1 MNALSNRSFSLYFFS
16 NTVSLFGLW
25 IQKIGVGWLTW
36 EITESTFW
44 TSFVTLALMA
54 PAGVLGP
61 FFAVFAENWNM
72 RVASV
77 ILKILMF
84 LIGILIWFL
93 QYLDQHTLF
102 TLAFLSVLQGLLS
115 ACYHPVRLVF
125 VSIVVPKNLLS
136 SAVGLNSA
144 SFNGSRVVGPAFAG
158 GLIAFFN
165 LEVTFLI
172 AALTYVPLIP
182 VLIYMPLRTR
192 IKKEVLQGNF
202 FHRFLEGGKFAV
214 RTPIIL
220 KSLFVVFV
228 SAFFVRGM
236 LEIQPTI
243 AGEIL
248 KQGSFGLS
256 LITTTAGIG
265 ALLASIW
272 IGFRNSNKS
281 KIETK
286 LVSMLM
292 LGLIISCIIGF
303 ISEVY
308 TMAIFFT
315 VVGFTTT
322 AVGIGTQ
329 TIIQLE
335 VEEVYRARV
344 LTWWSSISFGSLTVG
359 GIILGFSPL
368 NTLLIAS
375 SITVIYSMLG
385 GFKGVVYTD
394 FFQFILA
401 MSVTIWSAFYFIE
414 LPEIQSLNNL
424 LTHPSV
430 VEKLDLIPDLSDR
443 EVFITIFVLPLAVQ
457 WWSVWYP
464 GAEPGGGGYIAQR
477 MLSAKDENNAIWAVS
492 YTHLTLPTK
501 RIV

>member
-1 MNALSNRSFSLYFFS
+1 MNALSNKSFSLYFYS
-16 NTVSLFGLW
+16 NTISLFGLW

-72 RVASV
+72 RVASI

-84 LIGILIWFL
+84 LIGMLIWFL
-93 QYLDQHTLF
+93 QYLDQHTLL
-102 TLAFLSVLQGLLS
+102 TLASLSVLQGLLS

-165 LEVTFLI
+165 LEVTFLV

-182 VLIYMPLRTR
+182 VLIYMPLRKR
-192 IKKEVLQGNF
+192 IKEKGSQGNF
-202 FHRFLEGGKFAV
+202 FYRFLEGGKFAI

-220 KSLFVVFV
+220 KSLFIVFI

-272 IGFRNSNKS
+272 IGFRNNKS

-292 LGLIISCIIGF
+292 LGLVISCIIGL

-308 TMAIFFT
+308 TMAVFFT
-315 VVGFTTT
+315 IVGFTTT

-359 GIILGFSPL
+359 GIILGFVGEYIPL
-368 NTLLIAS
+368 SNALLVMPIVGYL
-375 SITVIYSMLG
+375 I
-385 GFKGVVYTD
+385 FKLILYYK
-394 FFQFILA
+394 FQ
-401 MSVTIWSAFYFIE
+401 
-414 LPEIQSLNNL
+414 NNL
-424 LTHPSV
+424 FNRS
-430 VEKLDLIPDLSDR
+430 
-443 EVFITIFVLPLAVQ
+443 
-457 WWSVWYP
+457 
-464 GAEPGGGGYIAQR
+464 
-477 MLSAKDENNAIWAVS
+477 
-492 YTHLTLPTK
+492 
-501 RIV
+501 

>member
-1 MNALSNRSFSLYFFS
+1 MNALSNKSFSLYFYS
-16 NTVSLFGLW
+16 NTISLFGLW

-72 RVASV
+72 RVASI

-93 QYLDQHTLF
+93 QYLDQHTLL
-102 TLAFLSVLQGLLS
+102 TLASLSVLQGLLS

-165 LEVTFLI
+165 LEATFLV

-182 VLIYMPLRTR
+182 VLIYMPLRKR
-192 IKKEVLQGNF
+192 IKEKGSQGNF
-202 FHRFLEGGKFAV
+202 FNRFLEGGKFAI

-220 KSLFVVFV
+220 KSLFIVFI

-272 IGFRNSNKS
+272 IGFRNNKS

-292 LGLIISCIIGF
+292 LGLVISCIIGL

-308 TMAIFFT
+308 TMAVFFT
-315 VVGFTTT
+315 IVGFTTT

-344 LTWWSSISFGSLTVG
+344 LTWWSSISFGSLTLG
-359 GIILGFSPL
+359 GIILGFVGEYIPL
-368 NTLLIAS
+368 SNALLVMPIVGYL
-375 SITVIYSMLG
+375 I
-385 GFKGVVYTD
+385 FKLILYYK
-394 FFQFILA
+394 FQ
-401 MSVTIWSAFYFIE
+401 
-414 LPEIQSLNNL
+414 NNL
-424 LTHPSV
+424 FNRS
-430 VEKLDLIPDLSDR
+430 
-443 EVFITIFVLPLAVQ
+443 
-457 WWSVWYP
+457 
-464 GAEPGGGGYIAQR
+464 
-477 MLSAKDENNAIWAVS
+477 
-492 YTHLTLPTK
+492 
-501 RIV
+501 

>member
-1 MNALSNRSFSLYFFS
+1 MNALSNKSFSLYFYS
-16 NTVSLFGLW
+16 NTISLFGLW

-72 RVASV
+72 RVASI

-93 QYLDQHTLF
+93 QYLDQHTLL
-102 TLAFLSVLQGLLS
+102 TLASLSVLQGLLS

-125 VSIVVPKNLLS
+125 VSIIVPKNLLS

-165 LEVTFLI
+165 LEATFLV

-182 VLIYMPLRTR
+182 VLIYMPLRKR
-192 IKKEVLQGNF
+192 IKEKGSQGNF
-202 FHRFLEGGKFAV
+202 FYRFLEGGKFAI

-220 KSLFVVFV
+220 KGLFIVFI

-248 KQGSFGLS
+248 KKGSFGLS

-272 IGFRNSNKS
+272 IGFRNNKS

-292 LGLIISCIIGF
+292 LGLVISCIIGL

-308 TMAIFFT
+308 TMAVFFT
-315 VVGFTTT
+315 IVGFTTT

-359 GIILGFSPL
+359 GIILGFVGEYIPL
-368 NTLLIAS
+368 SNALLVMPIVGYL
-375 SITVIYSMLG
+375 I
-385 GFKGVVYTD
+385 FKLILYYK
-394 FFQFILA
+394 FQ
-401 MSVTIWSAFYFIE
+401 
-414 LPEIQSLNNL
+414 NNL
-424 LTHPSV
+424 FNRS
-430 VEKLDLIPDLSDR
+430 
-443 EVFITIFVLPLAVQ
+443 
-457 WWSVWYP
+457 
-464 GAEPGGGGYIAQR
+464 
-477 MLSAKDENNAIWAVS
+477 
-492 YTHLTLPTK
+492 
-501 RIV
+501 

>member
-1 MNALSNRSFSLYFFS
+1 MNALSNKSFSLYFYS
-16 NTVSLFGLW
+16 NTISLFGLW

-72 RVASV
+72 RVASI
-77 ILKILMF
+77 ILKLLMF

-93 QYLDQHTLF
+93 QYLDQHTLL
-102 TLAFLSVLQGLLS
+102 TLASLSVLQGLLS

-165 LEVTFLI
+165 LEVTFLV

-182 VLIYMPLRTR
+182 VLIYMPLRKR
-192 IKKEVLQGNF
+192 IKEKGSQGNF
-202 FHRFLEGGKFAV
+202 FYRFLEGGKFAI
-214 RTPIIL
+214 RSPIIL
-220 KSLFVVFV
+220 KGLFIVFI

-272 IGFRNSNKS
+272 IGFRNNKS

-292 LGLIISCIIGF
+292 LGLVISCIIGL

-308 TMAIFFT
+308 TMAVFFT
-315 VVGFTTT
+315 IVGFTTT

-359 GIILGFSPL
+359 GIILGFVGEYIPL
-368 NTLLIAS
+368 SNALLVMPIVGYL
-375 SITVIYSMLG
+375 I
-385 GFKGVVYTD
+385 FKLILYYK
-394 FFQFILA
+394 FQ
-401 MSVTIWSAFYFIE
+401 
-414 LPEIQSLNNL
+414 NNL
-424 LTHPSV
+424 FNRS
-430 VEKLDLIPDLSDR
+430 
-443 EVFITIFVLPLAVQ
+443 
-457 WWSVWYP
+457 
-464 GAEPGGGGYIAQR
+464 
-477 MLSAKDENNAIWAVS
+477 
-492 YTHLTLPTK
+492 
-501 RIV
+501 

>member
-1 MNALSNRSFSLYFFS
+1 MNALSNKSFSLYFYS
-16 NTVSLFGLW
+16 NTTSLFGLW

-72 RVASV
+72 RVASI

-93 QYLDQHTLF
+93 QYLDQHTLL
-102 TLAFLSVLQGLLS
+102 TLASLSILQGLLS

-165 LEVTFLI
+165 LEATFLV

-182 VLIYMPLRTR
+182 VLIYMPLRKR
-192 IKKEVLQGNF
+192 IKEKGSQGNF
-202 FHRFLEGGKFAV
+202 FYRFLEGGKFAI

-220 KSLFVVFV
+220 KGLFIVFI

-272 IGFRNSNKS
+272 IGFRNNKS

-292 LGLIISCIIGF
+292 LGLIISCIIGL

-308 TMAIFFT
+308 TMAVFFT
-315 VVGFTTT
+315 IVGFTTT

-359 GIILGFSPL
+359 GIILGFIGEYIPL
-368 NTLLIAS
+368 SNALIVMP
-375 SITVIYSMLG
+375 IVGYLI
-385 GFKGVVYTD
+385 FKLILYYK
-394 FFQFILA
+394 FQ
-401 MSVTIWSAFYFIE
+401 
-414 LPEIQSLNNL
+414 NNL
-424 LTHPSV
+424 FNRS
-430 VEKLDLIPDLSDR
+430 
-443 EVFITIFVLPLAVQ
+443 
-457 WWSVWYP
+457 
-464 GAEPGGGGYIAQR
+464 
-477 MLSAKDENNAIWAVS
+477 
-492 YTHLTLPTK
+492 
-501 RIV
+501 